1 MNTITNI
8 RVVANDHSVF
18 DGIFNVYIGFAQRK
32 PIHFQLTEQNIM
44 FLFGGVL
51 QQNAVQIALT
61 EWRNSNPEK
70 WARQYGAEYQSQ
82 QQQVSTNVYLQ
93 QQQQQYLQNQY
104 DKCVADMKNEQ
115 FHIDHIDHGY
125 TGVSLV

>member
-70 WARQYGAEYQSQ
+70 WARQYGAEYQSHNNKFRLMFICNNNSNNIYKI
-82 QQQVSTNVYLQ
+82 STINAL
-93 QQQQQYLQNQY
+93 L
-104 DKCVADMKNEQ
+104 
-115 FHIDHIDHGY
+115 
-125 TGVSLV
+125 T